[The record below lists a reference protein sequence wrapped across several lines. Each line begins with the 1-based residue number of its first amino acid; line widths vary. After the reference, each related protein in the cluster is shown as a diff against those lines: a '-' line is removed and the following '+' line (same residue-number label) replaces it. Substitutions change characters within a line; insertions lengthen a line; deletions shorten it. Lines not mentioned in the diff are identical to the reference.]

1 MISQGSNSKFNFEL
15 VSGDVIIVPAINNTV
30 VISGEVQQ
38 EGIINIDRP
47 ISAKAAIDYVGGFT
61 NKSVKKEVY
70 VEYQNGL
77 RKVTKTFL
85 FFKFYPRVYPGS
97 IVVVP
102 EKAENEQKTSVGEIV
117 GYTTS
122 LVSIIALIKSL
133 LVMNEI
139 QNQHTSED
147 EIDLIELFKKVY
159 NEKKLI
165 FKATLFA
172 VVLGIV
178 YALFQ
183 PNEFTSSTTFIPQLS
198 SGVKTG
204 GSSLGGLASLAGIN
218 LGGMESSS
226 EFPPTLYPQVVE
238 SVGFKLDLLASTIN
252 LNDEEILVKDYF
264 SNQGSSFNVLG
275 TIKKYTIGLPSLVLG
290 SFNSQDVAL
299 SKSEIYS
306 VSQEDKELFN
316 TISDALSLSINDKE
330 GFITISFTDSDKNIA
345 AQITQITQNLL
356 QEKIIEFKNQSSN
369 EMLDF
374 AIKQYDENKNSYEKL
389 QDERA
394 IFVDKNINISSSL
407 FQNKLDRIESEV
419 NISESIVQQLAS
431 QVEQAKLQVNKD
443 TPVFTTI
450 QPVTIPF
457 ERSAPKRSLI
467 VIVFGF
473 LGIVVSVGYVLV
485 KEPLNEIIKSIK
497 S

>member
-1 MISQGSNSKFNFEL
+1 
-15 VSGDVIIVPAINNTV
+15 
-30 VISGEVQQ
+30 
-38 EGIINIDRP
+38 
-47 ISAKAAIDYVGGFT
+47 
-61 NKSVKKEVY
+61 
-70 VEYQNGL
+70 
-77 RKVTKTFL
+77 
-85 FFKFYPRVYPGS
+85 
-97 IVVVP
+97 
-102 EKAENEQKTSVGEIV
+102 
-117 GYTTS
+117 
-122 LVSIIALIKSL
+122 
-133 LVMNEI
+133 MNEI
-139 QNQHTSED
+139 QNQHSSED
-147 EIDLIELFKKVY
+147 EIDLIELLKKVY

-226 EFPPTLYPQVVE
+226 EFPPTLYPQVVN
-238 SVGFKLDLLASTIN
+238 GIPFKLDLLSSTIN
-252 LNDEEILVKDYF
+252 LNGEEILIKDYF
-264 SNQGSSFNVLG
+264 SNQGGSSLNILG
-275 TIKKYTIGLPSLVLG
+275 TIKKYTIGLPSLLLG
-290 SFNSQDVAL
+290 SFNSQDVVAL
-299 SKSEIYS
+299 SNSEIYS
-306 VSQEDKELFN
+306 VSKEDKDLFN
-316 TISDALSLSINDKE
+316 SISGALSLSINDKE

-374 AIKQYDENKNSYEKL
+374 AIKQYEENKNSYEKL

-450 QPVTIPF
+450 QPVTVPF

-467 VIVFGF
+467 VIGFGF
-473 LGIVVSVGYVLV
+473 LGIVISVGYVFV
-485 KEPLNEIIKSIK
+485 KEPLNEILKSIK
-497 S
+497 F

>member
-1 MISQGSNSKFNFEL
+1 
-15 VSGDVIIVPAINNTV
+15 
-30 VISGEVQQ
+30 
-38 EGIINIDRP
+38 
-47 ISAKAAIDYVGGFT
+47 
-61 NKSVKKEVY
+61 
-70 VEYQNGL
+70 
-77 RKVTKTFL
+77 
-85 FFKFYPRVYPGS
+85 
-97 IVVVP
+97 
-102 EKAENEQKTSVGEIV
+102 
-117 GYTTS
+117 
-122 LVSIIALIKSL
+122 
-133 LVMNEI
+133 MNEI
-139 QNQHTSED
+139 QNQHISED
-147 EIDLIELFKKVY
+147 EIDLIELLKKVY
-159 NEKKLI
+159 LEKKFILKTSI
-165 FKATLFA
+165 LAALF
-172 VVLGIV
+172 GIV

-183 PNEFTSSTTFIPQLS
+183 PNEYTSTTTFIPQLS

-226 EFPPTLYPQVVE
+226 EFPPSLYPQVVN
-238 SVGFKLDLLASTIN
+238 GIPLKIDLLSSTIN
-252 LNDEEILVKDYF
+252 LNDEEILVKEYF
-264 SNQGSSFNVLG
+264 SNQGSSLNILG

-299 SKSEIYS
+299 YKSEIYS
-306 VSQEDKELFN
+306 VSQKDKKLFKA
-316 TISDALSLSINDKE
+316 IAKALSLSINDKE

-374 AIKQYDENKNSYEKL
+374 AIKQYEENKNSYEKL

-450 QPVTIPF
+450 KPVTVPY
-457 ERSAPKRSLI
+457 ERSAPERTLI

-473 LGIVVSVGYVLV
+473 LGLVFTIGYVLV
-485 KEPLNEIIKSIK
+485 KEPAKQILNTIKS
-497 S
+497 